1 MSQSHFTLSF
11 SLKSPA
17 DAKVLAEQLPPMMP
31 QLFQAAD
38 NIGTIHYSRFTV
50 LSEKTLLLL
59 GDFDG
64 EFGQLMADLARH
76 ARPVFDAIFEHVD
89 NPPSTPVADRAEA
102 FVEWTAAHLVHPL
115 NVYTAYPDVTA
126 KEIKALASAADVVG
140 AGEQRPFLVIL
151 PIKSHIAFVEV
162 QLLLRARGRGTTKD
176 LDSVGTPHFAQ
187 FVPLEDNQIG
197 FFTVYDGNFD
207 KYIADFTKNIGQV
220 FDLIF
225 KFTKNPPPSPCR
237 KHLQEF
243 IDFAA
248 TASRAPIGFYQA
260 YPGLTVQD
268 IHALIADSSHNQAP
282 IDSEDQVGD
291 SQ

>member
-1 MSQSHFTLSF
+1 MSQNHFTIRF
-11 SLKSPA
+11 PLKSPA
-17 DAKVLAEQLPPMMP
+17 DTKALAEQVPSLMP
-31 QLFQAAD
+31 GLFQVAEM
-38 NIGTIHYSRFTV
+38 IGTIHYTRFTI

-64 EFGQLMADLARH
+64 EFSQLVAEFAKH
-76 ARPVFDAIFEHVD
+76 TGPVFDAIFPHVD
-89 NPPSTPVADRAEA
+89 NPPPTPVADHADD
-102 FVEWTAAHLVHPL
+102 FVDWTADHLVHPL
-115 NVYTAYPDVTA
+115 NLYTAYPEVTA
-126 KEIKALASAADVVG
+126 KEIKALASAAEVTG

-151 PIKSHIAFVEV
+151 PMKSKLAFIEV

-176 LDSVGTPHFAQ
+176 LDKVGTPHFAQ

-197 FFTVYDGNFD
+197 FFTVYDGSFD
-207 KYIADFTKNIGQV
+207 TYIADFTKNIGEV

-248 TASRAPIGFYQA
+248 GANRAPIGFYQA

-268 IHALIADSSHNQAP
+268 IHALIADSKSMSATA
-282 IDSEDQVGD
+282 
-291 SQ
+291 